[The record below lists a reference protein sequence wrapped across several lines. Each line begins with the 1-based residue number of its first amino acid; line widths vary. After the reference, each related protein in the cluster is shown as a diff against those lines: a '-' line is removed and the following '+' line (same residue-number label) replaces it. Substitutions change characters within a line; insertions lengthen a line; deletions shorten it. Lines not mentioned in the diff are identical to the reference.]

1 MAFDDKCASI
11 GSDITTICVFIGFQF
26 GIILLHVLAFW
37 SGRFKPLKASA
48 DLEHGV
54 GLNKTSNIRRLQT
67 IVIQN
72 ESVTALRDAIHAAFA
87 KSKVTTTPAETSN
100 VRVAIWDRDGVSSEA
115 WLVLMPFH
123 EIAGACPNKDGSI
136 EVYLNHTGGWNNVAT
151 LALPR
156 PTD

>member
-37 SGRFKPLKASA
+37 SGR
-48 DLEHGV
+48 
-54 GLNKTSNIRRLQT
+54 RLQT

-72 ESVTALRDAIHAAFA
+72 ESVTALRDAINAAFA
-87 KSKVTTTPAETSN
+87 KSKVTTAPAETSN
-100 VRVAIWDRDGVSSEA
+100 VRVAIWDRNGVPSEA

-123 EIAGACPNKDGSI
+123 EIAGACPNKDGSVD
-136 EVYLNHTGGWNNVAT
+136 VYLNHTGGWNNVAT

>member
-37 SGRFKPLKASA
+37 SGRYITQNPSMQCQ
-48 DLEHGV
+48 G
-54 GLNKTSNIRRLQT
+54 RLQT

-72 ESVTALRDAIHAAFA
+72 ESVTALREAINAAFA
-87 KSKVTTTPAETSN
+87 KSKVTRAPAETSN
-100 VRVAIWDRDGVSSEA
+100 VRVAIWDRNGVSSEA

-123 EIAGACPNKDGSI
+123 EIAGACPNKDGSVD
-136 EVYLNHTGGWNNVAT
+136 VYLSHAGGWNNVAT